1 MKKEQLLKILKIII
15 SVIAIIAFI
24 FIIIYLIPL
33 MKDLNTRQGQE
44 LFKDKITN
52 LGIQGFF
59 MLFGLQIIQIM
70 LVILP
75 GEPLEILAGMCYG
88 SVWGT
93 IFIFASTFIT
103 SYIIITLVKKYGKNY
118 IYHFFKKE
126 RIDKIEN
133 SKFFRNPRKV
143 EIILIILFLIP
154 GTPKDLLVYIGGLL
168 PIKPLRFILISTF
181 ARLPSVISSTFA
193 GENIASGDWI
203 FSIIIYVATFIIIG
217 LIIFLV
223 NKFDKSSTTRQI
235 LDSMKK

>member
-52 LGIQGFF
+52 LVIQVFF
-59 MLFGLQIIQIM
+59 MLFVLQIIQIM

-154 GTPKDLLVYIGGLL
+154 GTPKDLLTYIAGML
-168 PIKPLRFILISTF
+168 PIKTIRLVLISTF
-181 ARLPSVISSTFA
+181 ARFPSVLSSTLA
-193 GENIASGDWI
+193 GSNIVEGKWEI
-203 FSIIIYVATFIIIG
+203 SILIYLFTFIVTGIFIFII
-217 LIIFLV
+217 
-223 NKFDKSSTTRQI
+223 NKLDKNKVTQDAI
-235 LDSMKK
+235 DSLK